1 METGTKENLY
11 LHQSCI
17 DALHHTRKVMMV
29 AQLHYFYCR
38 IIIILYRNS
47 QRFWKNSQAT
57 LIIKKYRSKTIHRY
71 NNVHTKYCVILSFT
85 ELQAQLK
92 EVKVDIANST
102 KEQVKTDYL
111 STEMNK
117 PERKYRLSNLTLT
130 VKTMSLRMFK
140 YSTPRSVI
148 LNCGFYKPLIL
159 FGSFF
164 LPETLSVSK
173 SYTVIQ

>member
-1 METGTKENLY
+1 M
-11 LHQSCI
+11 
-17 DALHHTRKVMMV
+17 
-29 AQLHYFYCR
+29 
-38 IIIILYRNS
+38 
-47 QRFWKNSQAT
+47 
-57 LIIKKYRSKTIHRY
+57 
-71 NNVHTKYCVILSFT
+71 ILSFT

-140 YSTPRSVI
+140 YSTPRSVT

-164 LPETLSVSK
+164 LPETLSEHRISK
-173 SYTVIQ
+173 SYTVIQLAQF